1 MEQQEILKENIDSE
15 QLSDALSSR
24 YLSYAI
30 STIVSRALPDVRD
43 GCKPVHR
50 RILYSMLRNKLT
62 PNATFR
68 KCAKVVGDV
77 LGSFHPH
84 GDSSVY
90 DALVRLAQDFSVRYP
105 LINGQGNFGN
115 IDGDPQAA
123 YRYTESKM
131 TEAALLLTDGLDES
145 SVDMMPNFDGTT
157 TEPIVLPGA
166 FPNLLANGGMGIAVG
181 MATNIPTHNV
191 AEIMSA
197 LNLLIDKPDSKTK
210 DIVKKILAPDFPTGG
225 VIVDDED
232 TIIKN
237 YETGKGA
244 FRIRC
249 KWKVETVA
257 NQKVIVIT
265 EIPYGVI
272 KQKLVEQIADLIDN
286 KKLPLIDDISDE
298 STTDI
303 RIVITPKSRNVPIDT
318 IMSHLFAITDCEVR
332 FNMNLNVID
341 SSGSPRVM
349 GLVEI
354 LKEFINHQ
362 RNVLIRRSKFKLS
375 NINNR
380 LEVLAGLLI
389 VYLNLD
395 RVIEIIR
402 TFDDPKEK
410 LKEEFNLTEIQA
422 EFILNTKLRSLRK
435 LEEMEIKKEDKELK
449 DKKKEL
455 EELLESDYLQSE
467 KLKSIFNEIKN
478 KYGKNTPLGIR
489 KTLIEPAEIAVV
501 NTDDFIEKEPITIIL
516 SNLGWIRSAK
526 GHLDLASLDFKF
538 KEGDSLKF
546 ALHSNTADKLN
557 LFTSSGKMFSLACDN
572 LPSARGFGESVRM
585 MADISG
591 DEDIISAFVLN
602 KDKKYLVVSKHGSGF
617 IVLGNN
623 CLAQTKSGRQVMT
636 GDDESVL
643 CKEVD
648 GKYLAISG
656 SNDKILIIETQGIP
670 EMSKGKGVIL
680 QKYNASKTYVL
691 DCTFFDEESGFS
703 WKTGRGITK
712 FSDWKLWLAK
722 RATQGKTIP
731 FGFPKS
737 GKFSN

>member
-1 MEQQEILKENIDSE
+1 MEKQEIQENIDCE

-50 RILYSMLRNKLT
+50 RILYSMLRNRLT

-131 TEAALLLTDGLDES
+131 TEASLLLTDGLDEE

-157 TEPIVLPGA
+157 LEPVVLPGA

-197 LNLLIDKPDSKTK
+197 LNLLIDKPESQTK

-249 KWKVETVA
+249 KWTAEQIG
-257 NQKVIVIT
+257 NQKVIIIT

-272 KQKLVEQIADLIDN
+272 KQKLVEQIADFIDN

-303 RIVITPKSRNVPIDT
+303 RIVITPKSRNVPLDT

-349 GLVEI
+349 GLIEV
-354 LKEFINHQ
+354 LKEFISHQ
-362 RNVLIRRSKFKLS
+362 RNVLLRRSKFKLS

-395 RVIEIIR
+395 RVIQIIR
-402 TFDDPKEK
+402 TYDNPKER
-410 LKEEFNLTEIQA
+410 LMEEFNLTEVQV

-435 LEEMEIKKEDKELK
+435 LEEMEIKKEDSDLRA
-449 DKKKEL
+449 KKKEL
-455 EELLESDYLQSE
+455 EDLLGSTDIQSE
-467 KLKSIFNEIKN
+467 KLKSVFNDIKS
-478 KYGKNTPLGIR
+478 KYDKNTPIGAR
-489 KTLIEPAEIAVV
+489 KTLIQPAEFVSI

-516 SNLGWIRSAK
+516 SDLGWIRSAK
-526 GHLDLASLDFKF
+526 GHLDLSNLDFKF
-538 KEGDSLKF
+538 KEGDSLKI
-546 ALHSNTADKLN
+546 ALHANTADKLN
-557 LFTSSGKMFSLACDN
+557 IFTSNGRMFSLSCDN
-572 LPSARGFGESVRM
+572 LPSARGFGESIRM

-602 KDKKYLVVSKHGSGF
+602 KDKKYLVVSKKASGF
-617 IVLGNN
+617 IVSGSN
-623 CLAQTKSGRQVMT
+623 CLAQTKAGRQIMT
-636 GDDESVL
+636 CEEKAVL
-643 CKEVD
+643 CKEVS
-648 GKYLAISG
+648 GNYLAISG
-656 SNDKILIIETQGIP
+656 SNDKILIIETESIP
-670 EMSKGKGVIL
+670 EMTKGKGVIL

-691 DCTFFDEESGFS
+691 DCEFFDESFGLS